1 MRGDE
6 YANLI
11 AAYVAANYGSRG
23 LTVYREVPLGKT
35 IIGKNRRVDILC
47 LHEATS
53 RLLTLEC
60 KYQNVS
66 GTAEEKIPYTL
77 SDLRAMHVPA
87 FAVYAGEGFSQGVL
101 HMLQASEI
109 AAHCWPAADLKPSS
123 ATLELDH
130 IVAMTFGW
138 WDAVLANKKAFDLGS
153 WRAAHQDR
161 TAAGGTRSQTAPTPR
176 SSGRTIGSST
186 SREEAVAPES
196 SGPSPEPQIDAG
208 PTAQHSAPEARPP
221 HKS

>member
-11 AAYVAANYGSRG
+11 AAYVAANYSDRG
-23 LTVYREVPLGKT
+23 LAVYREVPLGKT
-35 IIGKNRRVDILC
+35 IIGKNRRVDIVC
-47 LHEATS
+47 LHRAS
-53 RLLTLEC
+53 SQLLALEC

-87 FAVYAGEGFSQGVL
+87 FAVYAGDGFSQGVL

-109 AAHCWPAADLKPSS
+109 AAHCYPTLDLKPSS

-138 WDAVLANKKAFDLGS
+138 WDAVLAHKKPFDLGGWQAAQKAS
-153 WRAAHQDR
+153 SAGVGANPAAPSRRSNARGNAEGNRAL
-161 TAAGGTRSQTAPTPR
+161 GTPDPD
-176 SSGRTIGSST
+176 
-186 SREEAVAPES
+186 EA
-196 SGPSPEPQIDAG
+196 
-208 PTAQHSAPEARPP
+208 
-221 HKS
+221 